1 MISVVM
7 QCMLITEKAHVQAF
21 VIVQTVWLHIVFLQ
35 MLHVPSKLLHW
46 PHTL

>member
-7 QCMLITEKAHVQAF
+7 QCMLITKKAHVQAF
-21 VIVQTVWLHIVFLQ
+21 VQTLRLHIVFLQ
-35 MLHVPSKLLHW
+35 MLPVPSKLLHW